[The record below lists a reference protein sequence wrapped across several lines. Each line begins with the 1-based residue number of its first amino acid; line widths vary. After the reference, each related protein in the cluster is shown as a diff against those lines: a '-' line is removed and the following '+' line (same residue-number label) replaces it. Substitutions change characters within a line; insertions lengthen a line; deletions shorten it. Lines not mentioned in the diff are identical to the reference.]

1 MANPDVAADVSPL
14 IIPAGENV
22 EPTHFGCYGIP
33 NAAGATGRVARRTML
48 GDDGNQMMADGN
60 SFPVFILGW
69 TIGGKFA
76 SCSKLNWGDN
86 PIMSAAEVIQQIKEL
101 PADER
106 AQVAKFVVENDD
118 SWIPDEFKEAM
129 KDAEAGR
136 FVDMETALHE
146 TPPTRL
152 Q

>member
-1 MANPDVAADVSPL
+1 MWL
-14 IIPAGENV
+14 IN
-22 EPTHFGCYGIP
+22 
-33 NAAGATGRVARRTML
+33 N
-48 GDDGNQMMADGN
+48 
-60 SFPVFILGW
+60 
-69 TIGGKFA
+69 
-76 SCSKLNWGDN
+76 
-86 PIMSAAEVIQQIKEL
+86 MSAQEVIAEFKEL
-101 PADER
+101 PPAER

-146 TPPTRL
+146 TPPPRL